1 MLLGTIAHGRN
12 IGMVRLIAVAAL
24 YCVFFWRTIRGN
36 RKNKL
41 ILSGCIA
48 LTVFMILV
56 VLINVDGVPD
66 WVMESLGGLLLFLCL
81 LTMIFLFQRAF
92 KAIRRRKGERRV
104 V

>member
-1 MLLGTIAHGRN
+1 
-12 IGMVRLIAVAAL
+12 
-24 YCVFFWRTIRGN
+24 
-36 RKNKL
+36 
-41 ILSGCIA
+41 
-48 LTVFMILV
+48 MILV